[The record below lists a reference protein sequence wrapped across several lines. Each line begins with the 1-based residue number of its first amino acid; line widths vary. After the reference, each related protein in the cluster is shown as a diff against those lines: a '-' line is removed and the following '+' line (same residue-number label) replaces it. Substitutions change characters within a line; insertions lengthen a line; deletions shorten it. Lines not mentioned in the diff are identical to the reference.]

1 MTPVSVIYEKFL
13 NSIDDIEL
21 SLLENEDV
29 EYLLLNYLE
38 NATISFFECEKSL
51 RIIDGEY
58 IEDDLDLDEIY
69 ILSLGMT
76 AHWLS
81 PKIKREEN
89 LRQMMND
96 RDYKQLSNASMLN
109 RLMNLD
115 MRTKKEIRR
124 YKQRYA
130 FKNFKGFD

>member
-21 SLLENEDV
+21 SLLDGEDIN
-29 EYLLLNYLE
+29 YLLLDYLE
-38 NATISFFECEKSL
+38 NSTISFFECEKSL
-51 RIIDGEY
+51 KIIDGEF
-58 IEDDLDLDEIY
+58 IEDDLDIDEIF
-69 ILSLGMT
+69 ILALGMT
-76 AHWLS
+76 THWLS

-96 RDYKQLSNASMLN
+96 RDFKQLSNANMLSK
-109 RLMNLD
+109 LLQLD
-115 MRTKKEIRR
+115 KQTRSELRR